1 MHEKHAEYTDV
12 NEILK
17 GEHTGEKVCIR
28 GWIHRTRNIGSM
40 VFLNIRDPTGV
51 VQVMASSD
59 SVENYEEIKPLLLE
73 SSVEVCGEVAEDRRA
88 PGGYE
93 VRASGVNVIHAAG
106 VFPIQEDH
114 SVEHLLDNRHL
125 WLRSTYMRDILTV
138 RSTVFGAIHEYFRAN
153 GYKEF
158 QSPIL
163 TPLACEGG
171 STLFPVD
178 YFGDEVYLAQSWQ
191 LYAEAAIF
199 SLGKIYT
206 MAPSFR
212 AEKSRTARHLTE
224 YWHAETEA
232 PWLEFDGLVELAEG
246 MVCNVVKRVLENN
259 REELERLR
267 GGDMDYLLRVKS
279 PFHRITYQEAIHK
292 LNEAGLDIEYGDDFG
307 APHER
312 ELTDIYDKPV
322 FVTHYPQE
330 IKAFYM
336 KRAPEDE
343 SKVLGFDLLVPH
355 VGELIGGSQRETDIG
370 AMESRLQGEGEDITR
385 YGWFLDTR
393 RYGSVPHSGFGLGV
407 ERLVTWLCS
416 LEHIRDS
423 IPFPRTPNRYRP

>member
-1 MHEKHAEYTDV
+1 MNYEHVEYTDV

-17 GEHTGEKVCIR
+17 GEHTGGKVCIR
-28 GWIHRTRNIGSM
+28 GWIHRTRNIGNM

-51 VQVMASSD
+51 VQVMVSSD
-59 SVENYEEIKPLLLE
+59 SVENYEDIKPLLVE

-93 VRASGVNVIHAAG
+93 IRASGVNIIHAAD

-138 RSTVFGAIHEYFRAN
+138 RSTVFGAIHEYFRDN

-232 PWLEFDGLVELAEG
+232 PWLEFDELLELAEG
-246 MVCNVVKRVLENN
+246 MVCNVAKRVLENN

-267 GGDMDYLLRVKS
+267 GGDMDYLERVKP
-279 PFHRITYQEAIHK
+279 PFHRITYEEAISK

-312 ELTDIYDKPV
+312 ELTKIYDKPV
-322 FVTHYPQE
+322 FVTHYPEE

-370 AMESRLQGEGEDITR
+370 AMESRLRNEGEDISR

-407 ERLVTWLCS
+407 ERLIMWLCS